1 MGFQITDVIDVCL
14 VPSYPDGRR
23 GCSGAWITTG
33 AHGIVCINT
42 IRDCVE
48 LPIEHMFLE
57 LPGLLGQNRRS
68 VRCSE
73 NRRSVRI
80 RRNRVNRCPEIRI
93 DVGTFVGLR
102 GFDPRLPASVMV
114 PLASS
119 AIHARQQVDHEFPCI
134 RLGQGA
140 CKRDY
145 ALATAEQE
153 CDVVG
158 NDFRSIDLLRA
169 PRYQVGYG
177 GRRPDQDVD
186 EDNPRKK

>member
-1 MGFQITDVIDVCL
+1 MCVQITDVIDVCL

-23 GCSGAWITTG
+23 RCGGAWITTG
-33 AHGIVCINT
+33 AHGIACTNT
-42 IRDCVE
+42 TIG
-48 LPIEHMFLE
+48 HMFLE
-57 LPGLLGQNRRS
+57 LPGLLSQNRRS

-73 NRRSVRI
+73 NRCSVRI
-80 RRNRVNRCPEIRI
+80 RPNHVNRCPEIRI

-102 GFDPRLPASVMV
+102 GFVPRLSASVLF

-119 AIHARQQVDHEFPCI
+119 AIDTRQQVDHEFPCI
-134 RLGQGA
+134 RFGQGA

-145 ALATAEQE
+145 TLATAEQD

-158 NDFRSIDLLRA
+158 NDFRLIDLLRA